1 MSAAQAAP
9 QPPATALQRVGDALR
24 ANLLPGVLLWCGLAV
39 LLLAYHGSPAFQALL
54 GEWGTV
60 KAAWGYPFS
69 FLSYVV
75 FAVLVP
81 EALGHVLRRQPWTR
95 QATRDALYAA
105 LVFGSIGVTV
115 DMLYTAQIAMFGEGS
130 DLATLVKKM
139 LFDQFVYSP
148 VSNFGIVALFAWR
161 EGGFR
166 RSALRQLGTR
176 EYFMQQ
182 YLPVLIAM
190 WCVWIPGVLV
200 IYFMPTALQ
209 FPVASLV
216 LVFWILIFKFVRKG

>member
-1 MSAAQAAP
+1 MSAAPPVA
-9 QPPATALQRVGDALR
+9 QPPVTALHRVGAALR
-24 ANLLPGVLLWCGLAV
+24 ANLIPGVLLWCGLTV
-39 LLLAYHGSPAFQALL
+39 LLFTYHLSAAFQELL
-54 GEWGTV
+54 GEWGRV

-69 FLSYVV
+69 FFSYVV

-81 EALGHVLRRQPWTR
+81 EALSHLLRRQPWTH

-130 DLATLVKKM
+130 DPATMVKKM

-148 VSNFGIVALFAWR
+148 LSNFAIVALFAWR
-161 EGGFR
+161 EGEFKL
-166 RSALRQLGTR
+166 SALRHFGTR
-176 EYFMQQ
+176 EYFSQQ

-200 IYFMPTALQ
+200 VYFMPSDLQ
-209 FPVASLV
+209 FPVVSLI

>member
-1 MSAAQAAP
+1 
-9 QPPATALQRVGDALR
+9 
-24 ANLLPGVLLWCGLAV
+24 
-39 LLLAYHGSPAFQALL
+39 
-54 GEWGTV
+54 
-60 KAAWGYPFS
+60 
-69 FLSYVV
+69 
-75 FAVLVP
+75 
-81 EALGHVLRRQPWTR
+81 
-95 QATRDALYAA
+95 
-105 LVFGSIGVTV
+105 
-115 DMLYTAQIAMFGEGS
+115 
-130 DLATLVKKM
+130 M